1 MAYRTVQA
9 RTTENSLVKPG
20 ELVDVVEQTPLTL
33 YDRRVFN
40 LLLAHAWE
48 QIEDDVEHTIR
59 KSELRGT
66 HEGNDRLD
74 ETIGRLMGARVVV
87 SLERDGKPYHRSVG
101 LLEHIDEPIRG
112 DGKVYYQFPRKLRQL
127 IGNSHIFARI
137 QKDVMLALSS
147 KYALALYEMVQKR
160 GNLQHQWNE
169 TFPVERL
176 RDLLGVPKDKL
187 TLYKNF
193 KAKALIPA
201 VKEVGALSDY
211 GVSFIEN
218 TKGRK
223 VETITISWWPKSVDE
238 RKKAFAELRRPRV
251 GRKARIDGTV
261 EPTVDFR
268 LPEKSLK

>member
-1 MAYRTVQA
+1 MSYRTVQA
-9 RTTENSLVKPG
+9 RTTESSLIKPG

-40 LLLAHAWE
+40 LLLANAWE
-48 QIEDDVEHTIR
+48 QIEDDVEHTIK
-59 KSELRGT
+59 KSDLKGSMT
-66 HEGNDRLD
+66 GNDRLD
-74 ETIGRLMGARVVV
+74 DTIGRLMGARVVV

-101 LLEHIDEPIRG
+101 LLAHIDEPIRG
-112 DGKVYYQFPRKLRQL
+112 DGNVYYQFPRKLRQL

-147 KYALALYEMVQKR
+147 KYSLALYEMVQKR

-169 TFPVERL
+169 TFPVDRL

-187 TLYKNF
+187 KLYKNF
-193 KAKALIPA
+193 KSKALIPA
-201 VKEVGALSDY
+201 IKEVNYLSDY

-223 VETITISWWPKSVDE
+223 VEAITISWWSKSIDE
-238 RKKAFAELRRPRV
+238 RKQAFTELRRPRV
-251 GRKARIDGTV
+251 GRKARIDGAV
-261 EPTVDFR
+261 EPTVDFG
-268 LPEKSLK
+268 LSEKSLK